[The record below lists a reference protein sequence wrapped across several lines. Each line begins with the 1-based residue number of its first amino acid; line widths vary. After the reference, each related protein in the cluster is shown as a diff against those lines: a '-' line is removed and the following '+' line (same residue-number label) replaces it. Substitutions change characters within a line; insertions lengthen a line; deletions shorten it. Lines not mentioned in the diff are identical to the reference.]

1 MSAQRQSLQQE
12 EPKARPYR
20 AGSPVAA
27 MHYLELTA
35 EPGSALDSTASN
47 GTESDLLIPLL
58 FGEPSR
64 RNNESLSNSH
74 TGQSHR
80 PKSLRPFI
88 LSIMAF
94 KQDRKFSTITSVH
107 HRRRLQSAVEKE
119 GQFSLAL
126 TRLYLGIAAAFS
138 NDRTA
143 LIALAI
149 NDGIYLTDFSVKH
162 LDLSDGEVTGRDVIV
177 DYVLKEVQDYE
188 HKNLAKFIGAG
199 LSATLSHV
207 SKTLCSRLWLDLDIV
222 PITVV
227 NEREEDEDEEN
238 RKGEKNFW
246 NVKRVDEQADSM
258 VRKCV
263 MYFGPSQAPLLQVD
277 FRGFV
282 QTDVGFQA
290 CLTDL
295 QNYKDTCS
303 TPTWETM
310 MTYAEKLRRD
320 KTRIAFFSSTLQGD
334 GVAPMRHALVRF
346 ARRVGVNVS
355 WYVPKPLPTA
365 LRITKNIQNVLQG
378 VSPPSERIT
387 SEEKKDIIHWI
398 TENAYRY
405 WLSEA
410 GPLRPVEEGGAHV
423 IIVSAI
429 FVSRSSVQV
438 LSHQLSTA
446 SSLIELTLTFVQ
458 QIDDPQMAGLI
469 PLIKRF
475 SPDRPVLYRSHIE
488 IRSYLIAKD
497 RSAQA
502 DIWEFLWS
510 NIQSADMYISDPI
523 PAFVPHTVPR
533 TKVAYLPATADWLDG
548 LNKPMKDWDA
558 GYYVNIYN
566 ISCHAHKIAELH
578 WPARK
583 YIIQIARFES
593 AKGVPTVVDSYAE
606 FRRQCEAANMD
617 DIPQLVLCDNQSAD
631 APDPS
636 IVYDQTLN
644 QIMSLYP
651 ELMEDISVMR
661 LEPNDQLLNT
671 LISKAFVVLQLST
684 SEGFEVRV
692 SEALHAGRPVVAT
705 KAGGIP
711 LQVKDSINGFLVE
724 PGDWRAVAHHLMDLF
739 TDDDLYERMSYAAS
753 TGVSDEVGTV
763 SNALCWFYLAS
774 KWADLGLEKSGM
786 AALQSHERW
795 VYDMARE
802 EANYPYSADED
813 RLPRCGTEATNVDS
827 LDSGSLS

>member
-12 EPKARPYR
+12 ELKARPCR
-20 AGSPVAA
+20 AASPVAA
-27 MHYLELTA
+27 TQYLELTA
-35 EPGSALDSTASN
+35 EPGSVLDSTASN
-47 GTESDLLIPLL
+47 GTESDLLIPPL

-64 RNNESLSNSH
+64 RNNESISNSH

-94 KQDRKFSTITSVH
+94 KQDRKFSTVTSVH
-107 HRRRLQSAVEKE
+107 HRLRLKSAVEKE

-149 NDGIYLTDFSVKH
+149 NDGMYLTDFSVKH
-162 LDLSDGEVTGRDVIV
+162 LDLSDGEATGRDVIA

-188 HKNLAKFIGAG
+188 QKNLAKFIGAG
-199 LSATLSHV
+199 LSTTLRRV

-227 NEREEDEDEEN
+227 NESEDEDEDEEN
-238 RKGEKNFW
+238 RKGEKNIW

-277 FRGFV
+277 FHGFV

-295 QNYKDTCS
+295 QNYKDTCGS
-303 TPTWETM
+303 PTWETM

-346 ARRVGVNVS
+346 AHRVGVNVS

-387 SEEKKDIIHWI
+387 SEEKKAVIHWI

-405 WLSEA
+405 WLSET

-423 IIVSAI
+423 II
-429 FVSRSSVQV
+429 
-438 LSHQLSTA
+438 
-446 SSLIELTLTFVQ
+446 
-458 QIDDPQMAGLI
+458 IDDPQMAGLI
-469 PLIKRF
+469 PLIKRC
-475 SPDRPVLYRSHIE
+475 SPDRPVLYRSHID

-497 RSAQA
+497 GSAQA

-510 NIQSADMYISDPI
+510 NIKSADMYISDPI

-533 TKVAYLPATADWLDG
+533 AKVAYIPATADWLDG
-548 LNKPMKDWDA
+548 LNKPLKDWDA
-558 GYYVNIYN
+558 GYYGNIYN
-566 ISCHAHKIAELH
+566 SSCHAHKMAELH

-583 YIIQIARFES
+583 YIIQIAQFEPS
-593 AKGVPTVVDSYAE
+593 KGIPTVVDSYAE
-606 FRRQCEAANMD
+606 LRRQCEAANIED
-617 DIPQLVLCDNQSAD
+617 TPQLILCGNQSAD
-631 APDPS
+631 DPDSS
-636 IVYDQTLN
+636 IIYDQTLN

-661 LEPNDQLLNT
+661 LDPNDQLLNT
-671 LISKAFVVLQLST
+671 LISKAYVVLQLST
-684 SEGFEVRV
+684 SEGFEVGV

-705 KAGGIP
+705 KTGGIL

-774 KWADLGLEKSGM
+774 KWTDLGREKSGLP
-786 AALQSHERW
+786 AIQPHERW
-795 VYDMARE
+795 VSDMARE
-802 EANYPYSADED
+802 EANYPYSSDEG
-813 RLPRCGTEATNVDS
+813 RLPRCCTEAENVDA
-827 LDSGSLS
+827 LEPGSLG

>member
-12 EPKARPYR
+12 ELKARPCR
-20 AGSPVAA
+20 AASPVAA
-27 MHYLELTA
+27 MQYLELTA
-35 EPGSALDSTASN
+35 EPGSVLDSTASN
-47 GTESDLLIPLL
+47 GTESDLLIPPL

-64 RNNESLSNSH
+64 RNNESISNSH

-94 KQDRKFSTITSVH
+94 KQDRKFSTVTSVH
-107 HRRRLQSAVEKE
+107 HRLRLKSAVEKE

-149 NDGIYLTDFSVKH
+149 NDGMYLTDFSVKH
-162 LDLSDGEVTGRDVIV
+162 LNLSDGEATGRDVIA

-188 HKNLAKFIGAG
+188 QKNLAKFIGAG
-199 LSATLSHV
+199 LSTTLRRV

-227 NEREEDEDEEN
+227 NESEDEDEDEEN
-238 RKGEKNFW
+238 RKGEKNIW

-277 FRGFV
+277 FHGFV

-295 QNYKDTCS
+295 QNYKDTCGS
-303 TPTWETM
+303 PTWETM

-346 ARRVGVNVS
+346 AHRVGVNVS

-387 SEEKKDIIHWI
+387 SEEKKAVIHWI

-405 WLSEA
+405 WLSET

-423 IIVSAI
+423 IIQ
-429 FVSRSSVQV
+429 R
-438 LSHQLSTA
+438 
-446 SSLIELTLTFVQ
+446 
-458 QIDDPQMAGLI
+458 
-469 PLIKRF
+469 
-475 SPDRPVLYRSHIE
+475 
-488 IRSYLIAKD
+488 
-497 RSAQA
+497 
-502 DIWEFLWS
+502 
-510 NIQSADMYISDPI
+510 
-523 PAFVPHTVPR
+523 
-533 TKVAYLPATADWLDG
+533 
-548 LNKPMKDWDA
+548 
-558 GYYVNIYN
+558 
-566 ISCHAHKIAELH
+566 AELH

-583 YIIQIARFES
+583 YIIQIAQFEPS
-593 AKGVPTVVDSYAE
+593 KGIPTVVDSYAE
-606 FRRQCEAANMD
+606 LRRQCEAANIED
-617 DIPQLVLCDNQSAD
+617 TPQLILCGNQSAD
-631 APDPS
+631 DPDSS
-636 IVYDQTLN
+636 IIYDQTLN

-661 LEPNDQLLNT
+661 LDPNDQLLNT
-671 LISKAFVVLQLST
+671 LISKAYVVLQLST
-684 SEGFEVRV
+684 SEGFEVGV

-705 KAGGIP
+705 KTGGIL

-774 KWADLGLEKSGM
+774 KWTDLGREKSGLP
-786 AALQSHERW
+786 AIQPHERW
-795 VYDMARE
+795 VSDMARE
-802 EANYPYSADED
+802 EANYPYSSDEG
-813 RLPRCGTEATNVDS
+813 RLPRCCTEAENVDA
-827 LDSGSLS
+827 LEPGSLG